1 MLFREPNGEARN
13 GLNSSSPLLNF
24 WLLLIFFKASQNQ
37 ERKGKNRN
45 RFTEYITKNYI
56 IYGISIC
63 CLYIA
68 DRVGLEKL
76 TTEEKRWVEK
86 EIVKGKR
93 NGLHLR

>member
-1 MLFREPNGEARN
+1 MGEGYSGGLDYLVRRLPSRPNH
-13 GLNSSSPLLNF
+13 LTYVSKLLRT
-24 WLLLIFFKASQNQ
+24 KK
-37 ERKGKNRN
+37 RKRKKNRN